1 MAFNLLNDQI
11 SYEDTLLINSLC
23 LFDGEP
29 FGVLD
34 EGRIRSALGNQF
46 QPYENNELAFAS
58 VYKSLI
64 LNHGFMNGNKRTA
77 VIVLHV
83 ASLMIGNNLKQSD
96 EDLAALTYKIAS
108 EGGSQICVEDISDL
122 VFLKQYTNA
131 TPARD
136 FNLKEAVTSFINKH
150 EWLMKELGK

>member
-1 MAFNLLNDQI
+1 MAVNSLNTQI
-11 SYEDTLLINSLC
+11 SYEDALLVNSLC

-29 FGVLD
+29 FGILD

-46 QPYENNELAFAS
+46 QPYECNELAFAS

-77 VIVLHV
+77 VIVLYIL
-83 ASLMIGNNLKQSD
+83 SLMIGNNLKQND
-96 EDLAALTYKIAS
+96 ENLAALTYKIAS
-108 EGGSQICVEDISDL
+108 EGGSQICVEDISNL
-122 VFLKQYTNA
+122 VFSKQSTDT
-131 TPARD
+131 TPIRN
-136 FNLKEAVTSFINKH
+136 FNLKEVVVSFINNH